1 MGYDY
6 QFGPF
11 RLDVENERLWRG
23 REQIILRPKSFA
35 VLRYLVAQPRQL
47 VTRDEI
53 LEAVWRGIA
62 VTDAVLTVCIGE
74 IRQALGDDR
83 HRPRYIETVHRR
95 GYRFIG
101 ADRRRTRSRRH
112 SRCRP
117 GTTGGRPCIIAPS
130 SVLRPPSCSP
140 RRACSRG
147 RTTRRLAGAST
158 AGGTTGRVRRRG
170 ARHRQDHPGQCLP
183 RPSPLTAA
191 SVGGTGPVYRPLW
204 RR

>member
-11 RLDVENERLWRG
+11 RLDIENECLWRG

-35 VLRYLVAQPRQL
+35 VLRYLVTQPRLL

-62 VTDAVLTVCIGE
+62 ITDAVLTVCIGE

-83 HRPRYIETVHRR
+83 HRPQYIATVHRR

-101 ADRRRTRSRRH
+101 ALNAV
-112 SRCRP
+112 P
-117 GTTGGRPCIIAPS
+117 
-130 SVLRPPSCSP
+130 
-140 RRACSRG
+140 
-147 RTTRRLAGAST
+147 
-158 AGGTTGRVRRRG
+158 
-170 ARHRQDHPGQCLP
+170 
-183 RPSPLTAA
+183 
-191 SVGGTGPVYRPLW
+191 
-204 RR
+204 

>member
-83 HRPRYIETVHRR
+83 HRPQYIETVHRR

-101 ADRRRTRSRRH
+101 AHQRRTSSR
-112 SRCRP
+112 
-117 GTTGGRPCIIAPS
+117 
-130 SVLRPPSCSP
+130 
-140 RRACSRG
+140 
-147 RTTRRLAGAST
+147 
-158 AGGTTGRVRRRG
+158 
-170 ARHRQDHPGQCLP
+170 
-183 RPSPLTAA
+183 
-191 SVGGTGPVYRPLW
+191 
-204 RR
+204 